1 MASETN
7 SQNSTTPT
15 DPIELWKH
23 WNETTSKVWL
33 SAVQNSAVST
43 TNSYDL
49 YRSWIQSVG
58 EGVSKAQEQINVNP
72 FQMMSAKDAWKT
84 WFDATMETWRKAVQ
98 HGGDPLGLTR
108 QWLTMME
115 EAQQKLLAG
124 APLQTD
130 PFTLFKE
137 WYDATSEQ
145 WSKVVEETL
154 SSKQFLES
162 TRPFLESYASIA
174 LAFRRA
180 NEEYFK
186 RLQLPTIADIANV
199 AQLVI
204 NLEEKI
210 DTIED
215 VLEKFEDAQ
224 ATLATLDAVT
234 HLEQRLDKMVTTEMV
249 AGLEKRLDKMATT
262 EMVAGLEQRLDKMA
276 TTEMV
281 ASLGQKLNQVAT
293 TEMVASL
300 EQRLDKM
307 ATAEMVTDLEQR
319 LNQVATGATVM
330 GLEQRLNQ
338 VESKLDKVLA
348 ALEKLEE
355 KRVESAPT
363 NKAPSRKTQKKSTSQ
378 QEVQE

>member
-1 MASETN
+1 MSSETN
-7 SQNSTTPT
+7 SQNSTAPT
-15 DPIELWKH
+15 DPIEVWKR
-23 WNETTSKVWL
+23 WNETTSNVWL
-33 SAVQNSAVST
+33 NAVQNSTAST

-58 EGVSKAQEQINVNP
+58 ESVSKAQEQINVNP

-98 HGGDPLGLTR
+98 QGGDPLGLTR

-137 WYDATSEQ
+137 WYDATSDQ

-215 VLEKFEDAQ
+215 ALEKFEDAQ
-224 ATLATLDAVT
+224 ATLATLEAVT
-234 HLEQRLDKMVTTEMV
+234 HLEQRLDKMV
-249 AGLEKRLDKMATT
+249 TT

-293 TEMVASL
+293 AEMVAS
-300 EQRLDKM
+300 
-307 ATAEMVTDLEQR
+307 LEQR

-363 NKAPSRKTQKKSTSQ
+363 HKAPSRKAQKRSTSQ
-378 QEVQE
+378 QEVQEEKNR

>member
-1 MASETN
+1 MSSETS
-7 SQNSTTPT
+7 SQNSTAPT
-15 DPIELWKH
+15 DPIEVWKR

-58 EGVSKAQEQINVNP
+58 ESVSKAKEQANVNP

-84 WFDATMETWRKAVQ
+84 WFDATMDTWRKAVQ
-98 HGGDPLGLTR
+98 MGGDPLGLTR

-137 WYDATSEQ
+137 WYDATSDQ

-186 RLQLPTIADIANV
+186 RLQLPTITDVANV

-215 VLEKFEDAQ
+215 ALENFESVQ
-224 ATLATLDAVT
+224 TTLATLEAVT
-234 HLEQRLDKMVTTEMV
+234 HLEQRLDKV
-249 AGLEKRLDKMATT
+249 ATT
-262 EMVAGLEQRLDKMA
+262 EVVAALQQR
-276 TTEMV
+276 
-281 ASLGQKLNQVAT
+281 LNQVAT
-293 TEMVASL
+293 TEMV
-300 EQRLDKM
+300 
-307 ATAEMVTDLEQR
+307 TGLEQR
-319 LNQVATGATVM
+319 LNQMATSATVT

-355 KRVESAPT
+355 KRLAEPAPT
-363 NKAPSRKTQKKSTSQ
+363 HKAPARKTQKKSTSQ

>member
-1 MASETN
+1 MSSEAN
-7 SQNSTTPT
+7 SQNATTPT
-15 DPIELWKH
+15 DPIELWKR

-33 SAVQNSAVST
+33 NAVQSST
-43 TNSYDL
+43 EATTKSSSL
-49 YRSWIQSVG
+49 YSSWIQSIG
-58 EGVSKAQEQINVNP
+58 ESANKAQEQIPLNP

-84 WFDATMETWRKAVQ
+84 WFDATMEIWRKAVAT
-98 HGGDPLGLTR
+98 GGDPLGLTR

-137 WYDATSEQ
+137 WYDATSDQ

-154 SSKQFLES
+154 SSKQFLDS
-162 TRPFLESYASIA
+162 TRPLLESYASITS
-174 LAFRRA
+174 AFRHA

-186 RLQLPTIADIANV
+186 HLQLPTITDVANV

-204 NLEEKI
+204 NLEEKV

-215 VLEKFEDAQ
+215 SLENFEQAHQ
-224 ATLATLDAVT
+224 ATLEGLAQ
-234 HLEQRLDKMVTTEMV
+234 LEQRLGQVSTTES
-249 AGLEKRLDKMATT
+249 
-262 EMVAGLEQRLDKMA
+262 
-276 TTEMV
+276 V
-281 ASLGQKLNQVAT
+281 ASLAQQLNQIAT
-293 TEMVASL
+293 I
-300 EQRLDKM
+300 D
-307 ATAEMVTDLEQR
+307 MVT
-319 LNQVATGATVM
+319 

-348 ALEKLEE
+348 VLEKLGE
-355 KRVESAPT
+355 KKSAEPAHT
-363 NKAPSRKTQKKSTSQ
+363 STAPARKTHQKKNIDQ

>member
-1 MASETN
+1 MSGETN
-7 SQNSTTPT
+7 SQNSTMPT
-15 DPIELWKH
+15 DPIELWKR

-33 SAVQNSAVST
+33 NAVQNSATST

-49 YRSWIQSVG
+49 YRSWIQNVG
-58 EGVSKAQEQINVNP
+58 ESVSKAQEQINVNP
-72 FQMMSAKDAWKT
+72 FKMMNANDAWKT

-98 HGGDPLGLTR
+98 QGGDPLGLTR

-137 WYDATSEQ
+137 WYDATSDQ

-210 DTIED
+210 DTVED
-215 VLEKFEDAQ
+215 ALEKFEDAQ
-224 ATLATLDAVT
+224 ANQATLEVVT
-234 HLEQRLDKMVTTEMV
+234 HLEQRLDQ
-249 AGLEKRLDKMATT
+249 MATT
-262 EMVAGLEQRLDKMA
+262 EMMAGLQLQLDKVA
-276 TTEMV
+276 TTEIV
-281 ASLGQKLNQVAT
+281 ESLQQRLNQVAT

-300 EQRLDKM
+300 EK
-307 ATAEMVTDLEQR
+307 R
-319 LNQVATGATVM
+319 LNQVATSATVT

-338 VESKLDKVLA
+338 VEGKLDKVLA

-355 KRVESAPT
+355 QRAEPVPT
-363 NKAPSRKTQKKSTSQ
+363 HKAPAHKVQKKSTGQ
-378 QEVQE
+378 QEAQE

>member
-1 MASETN
+1 MAGETN
-7 SQNSTTPT
+7 SQNSTMPT
-15 DPIELWKH
+15 DPIELWKR

-33 SAVQNSAVST
+33 NAVQNSTAST

-58 EGVSKAQEQINVNP
+58 ESVSKAQEQINVNP
-72 FQMMSAKDAWKT
+72 FKMMSANDAWKT
-84 WFDATMETWRKAVQ
+84 WFDATMETWRQAVQ
-98 HGGDPLGLTR
+98 QGGDPLGLTR
-108 QWLTMME
+108 QWLTMMD

-137 WYDATSEQ
+137 WYDATSDQ

-186 RLQLPTIADIANV
+186 RLQLPTIADVANV

-210 DTIED
+210 DTVED
-215 VLEKFEDAQ
+215 ALEKFEDAQ
-224 ATLATLDAVT
+224 ANQATLETVT
-234 HLEQRLDKMVTTEMV
+234 HLEQRLDQ
-249 AGLEKRLDKMATT
+249 MATT
-262 EMVAGLEQRLDKMA
+262 EMVAGLQLQLDKMA
-276 TTEMV
+276 TTKIVE
-281 ASLGQKLNQVAT
+281 ALQQRLNQVAT
-293 TEMVASL
+293 TEMVAGLQQQLNQMPTTEMVAGLQQRLDTMATTEMVASL
-300 EQRLDKM
+300 EQ
-307 ATAEMVTDLEQR
+307 Q
-319 LNQVATGATVM
+319 LNQVATSATVT

-338 VESKLDKVLA
+338 VEGKLDKVLA

-355 KRVESAPT
+355 KRAEPVPT
-363 NKAPSRKTQKKSTSQ
+363 HKAPARKVQKKNISQ